1 MVYILDACHILS
13 VCHYTQRMP
22 EVKSRRELY
31 SAATR
36 TALLDEA
43 TALFAERGYA
53 GTSLE
58 DVASASQVTR
68 GAVYH
73 HFASKQALF
82 EAVLD
87 LQEARVTAEVI
98 AAADTADPWDAAM
111 LALDTYLTHCCDP
124 VYGRL
129 VWLEGPAALGWH
141 RWRECEKDYAYGLVE
156 RFIRDLADG
165 GYLRDTAFDSLV
177 RFSFW
182 MLGGAG
188 LAVAEA
194 PPEDKPRV
202 RDEWRYLIGQ
212 AISSLRIK

>member
-1 MVYILDACHILS
+1 MH
-13 VCHYTQRMP
+13 P
-22 EVKSRRELY
+22 VKSRREMY
-31 SAATR
+31 SEATR
-36 TALLDEA
+36 AALLEEA
-43 TALFAERGYA
+43 TALFARRGYA

-87 LQEARVTAEVI
+87 AQEERATAEVM
-98 AAADTADPWDAAM
+98 AAATAEDPWDAAM
-111 LALDTYLTHCCDP
+111 LALDAFLDQCCDP
-124 VYGRL
+124 TYGRL

-141 RWRECEKDYAYGLVE
+141 RWRECEEKYAFGLVE
-156 RFIRDLADG
+156 RFSRDLIEA
-165 GYLRDTAFDSLV
+165 GYLEDRAADSLV

-188 LAVAEA
+188 LALAEA
-194 PPEDKPRV
+194 PASDKARL
-202 RDEWRYLIGQ
+202 REEWSYLIGRT
-212 AISSLRIK
+212 INGLRRR

>member
-1 MVYILDACHILS
+1 MHIDCHILC
-13 VCHYTQRMP
+13 VCYYTQRMQP
-22 EVKSRRELY
+22 VKSRREMY
-31 SAATR
+31 SEATR
-36 TALLDEA
+36 AALLAKA
-43 TALFAERGYA
+43 TALFARRGYA

-87 LQEARVTAEVI
+87 AQEVRATAEI
-98 AAADTADPWDAAM
+98 MAAATAEDPWDAAM
-111 LALDTYLTHCCDP
+111 LALNAFLDQCCDP
-124 VYGRL
+124 TYGRL

-141 RWRECEKDYAYGLVE
+141 RWRECEEKYAYGLVD
-156 RFIRDLADG
+156 RFIRDLVEA
-165 GYLRDTAFDSLV
+165 GYLEDRATGSLV

-188 LAVAEA
+188 LTLAEA
-194 PPEDKPRV
+194 PESDKPRL
-202 RDEWRYLIGQ
+202 REEWAYLIGRT
-212 AISSLRIK
+212 INGLRRR

>member
-1 MVYILDACHILS
+1 
-13 VCHYTQRMP
+13 MP

-31 SAATR
+31 SEATR
-36 TALLDEA
+36 AALLDEA
-43 TALFAERGYA
+43 TTLFAERGYA

-87 LQEARVTAEVI
+87 LQEERATTEIV
-98 AAADTADPWDAAM
+98 AAAAAANPWDAAM
-111 LALDTYLTHCCDP
+111 LALDAYLSHCCDP

-141 RWRECEKDYAYGLVE
+141 RWRECEKKYSYGLVE
-156 RFIRDLADG
+156 QFIRDLVEG
-165 GYLRDTAFDSLV
+165 GYVDGRAFDSLV
-177 RFSFW
+177 QFSFW

-194 PPEDKPRV
+194 APEDKPRV
-202 RDEWRYLIGQ
+202 RDEWGYLIGR
-212 AISSLRIK
+212 AISSVRVK

>member
-1 MVYILDACHILS
+1 
-13 VCHYTQRMP
+13 MP

-31 SAATR
+31 SEATR
-36 TALLDEA
+36 AALLDEA

-58 DVASASQVTR
+58 DVASASRVTR

-87 LQEARVTAEVI
+87 LQEERATTEIV
-98 AAADTADPWDAAM
+98 AAAAAANPWDAAM
-111 LALDTYLTHCCDP
+111 LALDAYLTHCCDP

-141 RWRECEKDYAYGLVE
+141 RWRECEKKYSYGLVE
-156 RFIRDLADG
+156 QFIRDLVEG
-165 GYLRDTAFDSLV
+165 GYVDGRAFDSLV
-177 RFSFW
+177 QFSFW

-194 PPEDKPRV
+194 PPEDKSRV

-212 AISSLRIK
+212 AISSLRVK

>member
-1 MVYILDACHILS
+1 
-13 VCHYTQRMP
+13 MP

-31 SAATR
+31 SEATR

-43 TALFAERGYA
+43 TTLFAERGYA

-58 DVASASQVTR
+58 DVASATRVTR

-87 LQEARVTAEVI
+87 LQEERATTEI
-98 AAADTADPWDAAM
+98 LAAATAANPWDAAI
-111 LALDTYLTHCCDP
+111 LALDAYLQQCCDP

-129 VWLEGPAALGWH
+129 VWLEGPAALGWR
-141 RWRECEKDYAYGLVE
+141 RWRECERNYAYGLVE
-156 RFIRDLADG
+156 RFIRDLVGG
-165 GYLRDTAFDSLV
+165 GYLDGTGFDTLV
-177 RFSFW
+177 QFSFW

-194 PPEDKPRV
+194 APLDKPRV
-202 RDEWRYLIGQ
+202 RDEWGRLIAHSFG
-212 AISSLRIK
+212 SFRIR

>member
-1 MVYILDACHILS
+1 
-13 VCHYTQRMP
+13 MP
-22 EVKSRRELY
+22 EVKSRREMY
-31 SAATR
+31 SEATR
-36 TALLDEA
+36 AALLDEA
-43 TALFAERGYA
+43 TTLFAERGYA

-87 LQEARVTAEVI
+87 LQEARATAEI
-98 AAADTADPWDAAM
+98 LAAATAANPWDAAM
-111 LALDTYLTHCCDP
+111 RALDAFLTQCCDP

-141 RWRECEKDYAYGLVE
+141 RWRECEKKYAYGLVE
-156 RFIRDLADG
+156 QFLRDLADS
-165 GYLRDTAFDSLV
+165 GYLDEAAFGSLV
-177 RFSFW
+177 QFSFW

-194 PPEDKPRV
+194 APQDKSRV
-202 RDEWRYLIGQ
+202 RDEWGYLIGQ
-212 AISSLRIK
+212 AFTSLRIK

>member
-1 MVYILDACHILS
+1 M
-13 VCHYTQRMP
+13 T
-22 EVKSRRELY
+22 EVKSRREMY

-43 TALFAERGYA
+43 TLLFAERGYA

-82 EAVLD
+82 EAVLE
-87 LQEARVTAEVI
+87 LQEARATEAI
-98 AAADTADPWDAAM
+98 AAAVAAPDPWDSAI
-111 LALDTYLTHCCDP
+111 LALDAYLRQCCDP

-129 VWLEGPAALGWH
+129 VWLEGPAALDTY
-141 RWRECEKDYAYGLVE
+141 R
-156 RFIRDLADG
+156 ADG
-165 GYLRDTAFDSLV
+165 HVIGLHGDQHRPFRSAEQAAREVTRCAEKVSGYLDGTGFDTLV
-177 RFSFW
+177 QFTFW

-194 PPEDKPRV
+194 PPQDKPRV
-202 RDEWRYLIGQ
+202 RDEWGRLIGQ
-212 AISSLRIK
+212 AIGSLRIR

>member
-1 MVYILDACHILS
+1 
-13 VCHYTQRMP
+13 MP
-22 EVKSRRELY
+22 EVKTRRELY
-31 SAATR
+31 SEATR
-36 TALLDEA
+36 AALLDEA
-43 TALFAERGYA
+43 TTLFAERGYA

-87 LQEARVTAEVI
+87 LQEARVSAEVI
-98 AAADTADPWDAAM
+98 AAASTADPWDSAM
-111 LALDTYLTHCCDP
+111 LALDAYLTHCCDP

-129 VWLEGPAALGWH
+129 VWLEGPAALGWR

-156 RFIRDLADG
+156 RFIRDLVDG

-194 PPEDKPRV
+194 PAEDKPRV

-212 AISSLRIK
+212 AIGSLRVT

>member
-1 MVYILDACHILS
+1 
-13 VCHYTQRMP
+13 MP

-31 SAATR
+31 SEATR
-36 TALLDEA
+36 AALLDEA

-58 DVASASQVTR
+58 DVASASRVTR

-98 AAADTADPWDAAM
+98 EAASTADPWDAAM
-111 LALDTYLTHCCDP
+111 RALDTYLTHCCDP

-129 VWLEGPAALGWH
+129 VWLEGPAALGWR
-141 RWRECEKDYAYGLVE
+141 RWRECEKDHAYGLVE
-156 RFIRDLADG
+156 RFLRDLVDD

-202 RDEWRYLIGQ
+202 RDEWRYLIGR
-212 AISSLRIK
+212 AIGALRVR

>member
-1 MVYILDACHILS
+1 
-13 VCHYTQRMP
+13 MP

-31 SAATR
+31 SEATR
-36 TALLDEA
+36 AALLEEA

-98 AAADTADPWDAAM
+98 AAASTPDPWEAAL
-111 LALDTYLTHCCDP
+111 LALDAYLTHCCDP

-129 VWLEGPAALGWH
+129 VWLEGPAALGWR
-141 RWRECEKDYAYGLVE
+141 RWRECEQDYAYGLVE
-156 RFIRDLADG
+156 RFIRDLVDG
-165 GYLRDTAFDSLV
+165 GYLRGSAFDSLV

-212 AISSLRIK
+212 AISSLRVK

>member
-1 MVYILDACHILS
+1 
-13 VCHYTQRMP
+13 MP

-31 SAATR
+31 SEATR
-36 TALLDEA
+36 AALLDEA
-43 TALFAERGYA
+43 TTLFAERGYA

-58 DVASASQVTR
+58 DVASASRVTR

-87 LQEARVTAEVI
+87 LQEERATTEIV
-98 AAADTADPWDAAM
+98 AAAAAANPWDAAM
-111 LALDTYLTHCCDP
+111 LALDAYLTHCCDP

-141 RWRECEKDYAYGLVE
+141 RWRECEKKYSYGLVE
-156 RFIRDLADG
+156 QFIRDLIEG
-165 GYLRDTAFDSLV
+165 GYVDGRAFDSLV
-177 RFSFW
+177 QFSFW

-188 LAVAEA
+188 LAVAET
-194 PPEDKPRV
+194 PPEDKSRV

>member
-1 MVYILDACHILS
+1 MQQQEA
-13 VCHYTQRMP
+13 
-22 EVKSRRELY
+22 KSRREMY
-31 SAATR
+31 SEATR
-36 TALLDEA
+36 TALLDGA

-58 DVASASQVTR
+58 DVASASRVTR

-73 HFASKQALF
+73 HFAGKQALF

-87 LQEARVTAEVI
+87 VQETKAVAEVI
-98 AAADTADPWDAAM
+98 AAATGPDPWDAA
-111 LALDTYLTHCCDP
+111 LEALDAFLDQCCDP

-141 RWRECEKDYAYGLVE
+141 RWRECEQKYAFGLVE
-156 RFIRDLADG
+156 RFITDLVSQ
-165 GYLRDTAFDSLV
+165 GYLIDQAVGTLV

-188 LAVAEA
+188 LALAEA
-194 PPEDKPRV
+194 AEADKPRL
-202 RDEWRYLIGQ
+202 REEWRYLIRRTFT
-212 AISSLRIK
+212 AMRISTSG

>member
-1 MVYILDACHILS
+1 
-13 VCHYTQRMP
+13 MP
-22 EVKSRRELY
+22 EVKSRREIY
-31 SAATR
+31 SEATR
-36 TALLDEA
+36 AALLDQA

-58 DVASASQVTR
+58 DVAAASQVTR

-87 LQEARVTAEVI
+87 LQEERATSEIV
-98 AAADTADPWDAAM
+98 AAAGAANPWDAAM
-111 LALDTYLTHCCDP
+111 LALDAYLTHCCDP

-141 RWRECEKDYAYGLVE
+141 RWRECEKKYSYGLVE
-156 RFIRDLADG
+156 QFIRDLVEG
-165 GYLRDTAFDSLV
+165 GYVDGRAFDSLV
-177 RFSFW
+177 QFSFW

-188 LAVAEA
+188 LAVAET
-194 PPEDKPRV
+194 PPEDKSRV

>member
-1 MVYILDACHILS
+1 
-13 VCHYTQRMP
+13 MP
-22 EVKSRRELY
+22 EVKSRREMY
-31 SAATR
+31 SEATR
-36 TALLDEA
+36 AALLDEA

-82 EAVLD
+82 EAVLE
-87 LQEARVTAEVI
+87 LQEARVTAEVL
-98 AAADTADPWDAAM
+98 AAASAPDPWDAAL
-111 LALDTYLTHCCDP
+111 LALDAYLTHCCDP

-141 RWRECEKDYAYGLVE
+141 RWRECEKNYAYGLVE
-156 RFIRDLADG
+156 RFIRDLVEA
-165 GYLRDTAFDSLV
+165 GYLEDRAFDSLV
-177 RFSFW
+177 QFSFW

-194 PPEDKPRV
+194 PPKDKPRV
-202 RDEWRYLIGQ
+202 RDEWGYLIGQ
-212 AISSLRIK
+212 AISSLRIR

>member
-1 MVYILDACHILS
+1 
-13 VCHYTQRMP
+13 MP

-31 SAATR
+31 SEATKA
-36 TALLDEA
+36 ALLDQA

-98 AAADTADPWDAAM
+98 EAASTADPWEAAM

-141 RWRECEKDYAYGLVE
+141 RWRECEKDHAYGLVE
-156 RFIRDLADG
+156 RFIRDLVDG

-194 PPEDKPRV
+194 PQEDKPRV

-212 AISSLRIK
+212 AISSMRVR

>member
-1 MVYILDACHILS
+1 
-13 VCHYTQRMP
+13 MP
-22 EVKSRRELY
+22 EVKTRREMY
-31 SAATR
+31 SEATR
-36 TALLDEA
+36 AALLEEA
-43 TALFAERGYA
+43 TTLFAERGYA

-82 EAVLD
+82 EAVLG
-87 LQEARVTAEVI
+87 LQEARVTAEVL
-98 AAADTADPWDAAM
+98 AAATAPDPWDAAL
-111 LALDTYLTHCCDP
+111 LALDAYLSHCCDP

-141 RWRECEKDYAYGLVE
+141 RWRECEQNYAYGVVE
-156 RFIRDLADG
+156 RFLRDLVDG
-165 GYLRDTAFDSLV
+165 GYLHDRAFDSLV
-177 RFSFW
+177 QFAFW

-194 PPEDKPRV
+194 PPGDKPRV
-202 RDEWRYLIGQ
+202 RDEWRYLI
-212 AISSLRIK
+212 AASLGALRAC

>member
-1 MVYILDACHILS
+1 
-13 VCHYTQRMP
+13 MP

-31 SAATR
+31 SEATR
-36 TALLDEA
+36 AALLDEA
-43 TALFAERGYA
+43 TTLFAERGYA

-58 DVASASQVTR
+58 DVASASRVTR

-87 LQEARVTAEVI
+87 LQEERATTEIV
-98 AAADTADPWDAAM
+98 AAAGAANPWDAAM
-111 LALDTYLTHCCDP
+111 LALDAYLTHCCDP

-141 RWRECEKDYAYGLVE
+141 RWRECEKKYSYGLVE
-156 RFIRDLADG
+156 QFIRDLVAG
-165 GYLRDTAFDSLV
+165 GYVDGRAFDSLV
-177 RFSFW
+177 QFSFW

-212 AISSLRIK
+212 SISSIRIK

>member
-1 MVYILDACHILS
+1 
-13 VCHYTQRMP
+13 MP

-31 SAATR
+31 SEATR
-36 TALLDEA
+36 AALLEQA

-53 GTSLE
+53 GTFLE

-87 LQEARVTAEVI
+87 LQEARVTAAVI
-98 AAADTADPWDAAM
+98 AAPSTADPWDAAM

-129 VWLEGPAALGWH
+129 VWVEGPAALGWL
-141 RWRECEKDYAYGLVE
+141 REKDYAYGLVE
-156 RFIRDLADG
+156 RFIRDLVDR

-212 AISSLRIK
+212 AISSLRVK

>member
-1 MVYILDACHILS
+1 M
-13 VCHYTQRMP
+13 
-22 EVKSRRELY
+22 Y
-31 SAATR
+31 SEATR
-36 TALLDEA
+36 AALLEEA

-58 DVASASQVTR
+58 DVASASRVTR

-82 EAVLD
+82 EAVLER
-87 LQEARVTAEVI
+87 QEERAMAEVI
-98 AAADTADPWDAAM
+98 AAAAAPDPWDAAM
-111 LALDTYLTHCCDP
+111 LALDAFLARCCDP
-124 VYGRL
+124 TYGRL

-141 RWRECEKDYAYGLVE
+141 RWRECEEQYAFGLVE
-156 RFIRDLADG
+156 RFVRDLIEA
-165 GYLRDTAFDSLV
+165 GYLEDRAADSLV

-212 AISSLRIK
+212 AISSLRTK